1 MQAFFKNMDMSFKD
15 QERYLK
21 DITNGGG
28 FGGGTG
34 GGNDGRN
41 RGGGGYRKRKNI
53 SKYCWTHGACAHGS
67 RECSNKKAGHKDG
80 ATFSNKLGGSTR
92 FCE

>member
-1 MQAFFKNMDMSFKD
+1 MQAFFEQMDTRFKD

-28 FGGGTG
+28 YGGRNG
-34 GGNDGRN
+34 GGN
-41 RGGGGYRKRKNI
+41 GGGGYRKRKNT
-53 SKYCWTHGACAHGS
+53 SKYCWTHGACAHS
-67 RECSNKKAGHKDG
+67 SKECSNKKAGHKDG